1 MSETKALDGLVNEK
15 NWHDGIGGALIFA
28 ATVLGDGWLDQ
39 AADELAILKEKE
51 SDNRKGWDDCYEVN
65 THLRAELDDMKRCYD
80 RDANC
85 ECDQGVPTIIKLRAE
100 LELIYSAIGTTSP
113 TETLAHIAK
122 LQTELDGARKV
133 IDAAAHELG
142 IPIPGYIQPVANA
155 AYMLWAWLKAHPE

>member
-100 LELIYSAIGTTSP
+100 LDE
-113 TETLAHIAK
+113 
-122 LQTELDGARKV
+122 ARKA
-133 IDAAAHELG
+133 IQEALNELTHPSEPCD
-142 IPIPGYIQPVANA
+142 ISATYILETAIRR
-155 AYMLWAWLKAHPE
+155 LKAHPE